1 VRPDRTGRNYLIV
14 GGCLACAALVCQAH
28 ASAAAESY
36 PSKSVRI
43 IVPYTPGG
51 GIDFIGRVVAQELAK
66 PLGQTVLVDNR
77 PGGSTMIGS
86 DLVAKAAP
94 DGHTLLVSP
103 QTSMAVAPNIFQ
115 KIGYDPVR
123 DFAAITIAGASPMLL
138 VVHPAFPAKTLPEFI
153 ALARSRPGQMS
164 FGSGGIGSG
173 PHMAGELLN
182 GIARLGLVHVP
193 YKGENPAIIDVAGGQ
208 IPFILGTLP
217 AVLPLVQ
224 AGRLRAIAATSEK
237 RSSLAPQFPTFAQSG
252 LPGFDATVWLGL
264 FAPAATPRDIVNR
277 IHGDLGRI
285 MATADAREKLGQQGV
300 EYVGNTPEQFGA
312 YLKAELAKWGKV
324 VKQAGI
330 RPD

>member
-1 VRPDRTGRNYLIV
+1 MHVLRARLGLALLI
-14 GGCLACAALVCQAH
+14 LASSLAH
-28 ASAAAESY
+28 AQGY
-36 PSKSVRI
+36 P
-43 IVPYTPGG
+43 
-51 GIDFIGRVVAQELAK
+51 AK
-66 PLGQTVLVDNR
+66 PLRIVVGFAPAGSTDIVARFVAQRLTEAWGQTVVVENR
-77 PGGSTMIGS
+77 PGASGMIGAE
-86 DLVAKAAP
+86 LVAKAAP

-103 QTSMAVAPNIFQ
+103 QTSMAVAPNIFP